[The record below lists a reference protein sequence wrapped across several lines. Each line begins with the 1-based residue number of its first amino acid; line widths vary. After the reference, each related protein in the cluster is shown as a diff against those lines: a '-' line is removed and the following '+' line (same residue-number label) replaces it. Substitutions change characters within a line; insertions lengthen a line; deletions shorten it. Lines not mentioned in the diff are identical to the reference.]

1 VKSLGDF
8 RSARAGIAEAWRD
21 FRWLEYRP
29 FLWMTLAELLFLFLA
44 SNLTTPWG
52 MAGAGWIL
60 RTVGEP
66 AVHYPASFLYLV
78 SAFARVESVLF
89 ALAGSFLIPLSLARI
104 QAPMIGIPPKGPE
117 TVRRAWRAY
126 PVTLAGYILNV
137 ALLIA
142 WEYLLGVG
150 PRRWI
155 AASLPAGLN
164 GELLIW
170 GLGMLVAFAIAAVF
184 LYVPIRAVEGSK
196 FGDALW
202 GGIREGLGAFGPTLF
217 LVLVFAWPAML
228 LLAPLQIAPRLIV
241 SRVRP
246 ELTAILLSLVA
257 VANSFVNYFIFAAAS
272 RLHWLMRDPKP

>member
-1 VKSLGDF
+1 VGDF
-8 RSARAGIAEAWRD
+8 RSAWASIAEAWRD

-29 FLWMTLAELLFLFLA
+29 FMWMMLAELLFLFLA
-44 SNLTTPWG
+44 SNLTTRWG

-60 RTVGEP
+60 RTSGEP
-66 AVHYPASFLYLV
+66 AVHYPASFLHLV
-78 SAFARVESVLF
+78 SAFARVESALF
-89 ALAGSFLIPLSLARI
+89 AIAGSFLIPLSLARI
-104 QAPMIGIPPKGPE
+104 QAPMIGIPPTGPE

-126 PVTLAGYILNV
+126 PVTLAGYLLNV

-142 WEYLLGVG
+142 WEYLLGAG

-155 AASLPAGLN
+155 AASFLAGRK

-170 GLGMLVAFAIAAVF
+170 GVGMLVAFAIAAVF
-184 LYVPIRAVEGSK
+184 IYVPIRAVEERSK
-196 FGDALW
+196 FGDTLW
-202 GGIREGLGAFGPTLF
+202 GGIREGLRAFGPTLF

-228 LLAPLQIAPRLIV
+228 LLAPLQIAPTLIV

-246 ELTAILLSLVA
+246 ELTAVLLSLVA

-272 RLHWLMRDPKP
+272 RLHWLMRRAKP

>member
-1 VKSLGDF
+1 VGDF
-8 RSARAGIAEAWRD
+8 RSARASITEAWRD

-29 FLWMTLAELLFLFLA
+29 FMYMMLAELLFLFLA

-52 MAGAGWIL
+52 MAGGGFIL
-60 RTVGEP
+60 RTLGEP
-66 AVHYPASFLYLV
+66 ATHYPASFLYLV

-104 QAPMIGIPPKGPE
+104 QAPMLGVPPTGPE
-117 TVRRAWRAY
+117 TVRRARRAY
-126 PVTLAGYILNV
+126 PVTLTGYLLNV

-155 AASLPAGLN
+155 GSALGGLK
-164 GELLIW
+164 GELVIW

-202 GGIREGLGAFGPTLF
+202 GGIKEGLRAFGPTLF
-217 LVLVFAWPAML
+217 LVLVFAWPTTL
-228 LLAPLQIAPRLIV
+228 LLAPLQIAPSLIV
-241 SRVRP
+241 ARVRP
-246 ELTAILLSLVA
+246 ELTAILLAVVA
-257 VANSFVNYFIFAAAS
+257 VVNSFVNYFIFAAAS
-272 RLHWLMRDPKP
+272 RMHWLMREPKGEPL

>member
-1 VKSLGDF
+1 MGDF
-8 RSARAGIAEAWRD
+8 RSARASIGEAWRD

-29 FLWMTLAELLFLFLA
+29 FMWMMLAELLFLFLA
-44 SNLTTPWG
+44 SNLATPWG
-52 MAGAGWIL
+52 MAGAGYLL
-60 RTVGEP
+60 RSSGEP
-66 AVHYPASFLYLV
+66 AVHYPASFLYLI
-78 SAFARVESVLF
+78 STFARMESVLF

-104 QAPMIGIPPKGPE
+104 QAPMIGIPATGPE

-126 PVTLAGYILNV
+126 PVTLVGYVMNV

-142 WEYLLGVG
+142 WEYVLAVG

-155 AASLPAGLN
+155 ESALGGLK

-170 GLGMLVAFAIAAVF
+170 GLGTLVAFAIAAVF
-184 LYVPIRAVEGSK
+184 IYIPIRAVEERSK

-202 GGIREGLGAFGPTLF
+202 GGIREGLKSFLPTF
-217 LVLVFAWPAML
+217 FIVLVFAWPAML
-228 LLAPLQIAPRLIV
+228 LLAPLQIAPNLIIT
-241 SRVRP
+241 RVRP

-272 RLHWLMRDPKP
+272 RLHWLLRGTKP